1 MKWIKKTWIFLDGFK
16 RIVGITLFSFGGI
29 LSMANDFGWFLDYSE
44 TAKLL
49 MIVGA
54 VLANIGSAFAL
65 NKRKQE
71 VTHNGRN
78 Y

>member
-1 MKWIKKTWIFLDGFK
+1 
-16 RIVGITLFSFGGI
+16 
-29 LSMANDFGWFLDYSE
+29 MANDFGWFLDYSE